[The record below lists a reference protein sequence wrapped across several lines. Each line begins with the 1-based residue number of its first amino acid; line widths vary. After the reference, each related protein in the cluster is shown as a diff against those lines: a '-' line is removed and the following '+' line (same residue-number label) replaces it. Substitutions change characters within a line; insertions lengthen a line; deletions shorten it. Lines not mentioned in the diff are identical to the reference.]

1 MMTAIEAGHISVLG
15 DGRGAGLTRS
25 LAPIG
30 RTLRSPRIERAQAAS
45 VDSAKGHRWGFGP
58 APLDRATKTSRPPR
72 GEFRNVSSRRWR
84 SSRLSRSTVLPFRLP
99 HHVLRPRDRCRT
111 ITPLLLFGVLPEP
124 VHAALSEAEISTIAH
139 LARVPGKELPQE
151 VPFNPVPVCPPPALV
166 DLHDAHSHPGFT
178 RRQHSAHVE
187 DPPVPCDA
195 FVMQQIVL
203 ALCRSHHPI
212 VRAFLRDANRRA
224 PSSSVGLTCTADA
237 DSETGR
243 GFAGAIGPAF
253 RARRPNPHQRPS

>member
-1 MMTAIEAGHISVLG
+1 M
-15 DGRGAGLTRS
+15 
-25 LAPIG
+25 P
-30 RTLRSPRIERAQAAS
+30 
-45 VDSAKGHRWGFGP
+45 
-58 APLDRATKTSRPPR
+58 
-72 GEFRNVSSRRWR
+72 
-84 SSRLSRSTVLPFRLP
+84 LPFRRP

-124 VHAALSEAEISTIAH
+124 VHATRSDAETSTIMH

-195 FVMQQIVL
+195 FVLQQIVH
-203 ALCRSHHPI
+203 ALLRSHHPI
-212 VRAFLRDANRRA
+212 VRVPFRPRSLRRA
-224 PSSSVGLTCTADA
+224 WRSRLINTEAAAGSQAGFLGLGKPGRPTLRREIGCRPLGHPRNDRRHFPDA
-237 DSETGR
+237 IKVIKS
-243 GFAGAIGPAF
+243 IVY
-253 RARRPNPHQRPS
+253 S